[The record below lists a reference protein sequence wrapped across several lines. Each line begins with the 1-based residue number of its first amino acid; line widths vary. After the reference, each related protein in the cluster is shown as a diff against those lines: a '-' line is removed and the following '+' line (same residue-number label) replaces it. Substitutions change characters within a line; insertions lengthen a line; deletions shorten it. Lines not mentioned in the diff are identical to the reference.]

1 MWREAYDRATG
12 NLVGSLARATDAD
25 YEALEQSVRRV
36 LSESSGRVDGIACV
50 FFIED
55 GENPPNALWRK
66 RLGEARAIHP
76 TLPRL
81 IAYVTATTQLRWM
94 LTALQWVAPLATAT
108 RHQVV
113 GTWEEAR
120 RWMAANASAERVE
133 TLETLRRELLTG
145 GARSSARMRV
155 ATASGGR

>member
-1 MWREAYDRATG
+1 M
-12 NLVGSLARATDAD
+12 
-25 YEALEQSVRRV
+25 
-36 LSESSGRVDGIACV
+36 
-50 FFIED
+50 
-55 GENPPNALWRK
+55 
-66 RLGEARAIHP
+66 
-76 TLPRL
+76 PRL

-94 LTALQWVAPLATAT
+94 LTALQWVAPRATR